1 MLMMA
6 STGYTGVPTVRL
18 LTDLSILVDGVKKS
32 VSITQKTSTCY
43 TKLAM
48 YLLDDDNRDIVDGF
62 KEKYH
67 GDPEE
72 IVTAVYKKWINGTG
86 RKPVT
91 WQTLVDVLREIEL
104 SSLAAEIETVLKLR
118 K

>member
-1 MLMMA
+1 MIA
-6 STGYTGVPTVRL
+6 STGYTGVPTVKL
-18 LTDLSILVDGVKKS
+18 LTSLPILGDGAKKNLN
-32 VSITQKTSTCY
+32 IIQRTSTRY

-48 YLLDDDNRDIVDGF
+48 YLLDDDNCEIVDCL
-62 KEKYH
+62 KEKCR

-91 WQTLVDVLREIEL
+91 WLTLVDVLRDIEL
-104 SSLAAEIETVLKLR
+104 TSLAEEIETALNLNT
-118 K
+118 

>member
-6 STGYTGVPTVRL
+6 STGYTGVPTVKL
-18 LTDLSILVDGVKKS
+18 LTSLPIPGDGVKKNLN
-32 VSITQKTSTCY
+32 IIQRTSTQY

-48 YLLDDDNRDIVDGF
+48 FLLDDDNRDIVDGF
-62 KEKYH
+62 KETYR